1 MHKEQLIFKNIEII
15 DFAAEGKSVTRI
27 DNRVVFV
34 HNAIP
39 GDVADVKIIKQKRR
53 YWEAEP
59 VFFHKY
65 SPYRVQPVCK
75 HFGYCGG
82 CKWQHLNYEQQ
93 LQFKQQQAEEQI
105 IRIGKVKVP
114 KVLPIVGSSQL
125 YEYRNKLEFTFS
137 NKRWLTPEEMQNP
150 ETQMNQPALG
160 FHVAGLFDKI
170 IDIETCYLQAEPSNG
185 IRNFIK
191 NFALQHQFSFFDIRK
206 QEGWLRNLMLRM
218 TTTGQIM
225 VVLIFFYEDEK
236 NRKKICDA
244 LIKQFPAIHSL
255 MYVINE
261 KKNASISDL
270 PVQLYFGKPYIV
282 EQFENIQYKIS
293 PLSFFQTNSL
303 QALQLYKIIANFADL
318 QSNDVVYDLYTGTGS
333 IANFIAAKTKKVIGI
348 EYVEDAV
355 MDARENSK
363 INNISNTL
371 FFAGDMAKI
380 FTASFIAEH
389 GAPDVI
395 ITDPPR
401 SGMHA
406 DVVEQINQSGAKRI
420 VYVSCNPATQARDLA
435 LLTNYEIECMQPVD
449 MFPHT
454 IHLENVVKL
463 LRK

>member
-1 MHKEQLIFKNIEII
+1 MKNEQLIFEKVEIK

-39 GDVADVKIIKQKRR
+39 GDVVDLKIIRQKRR

-59 VFFHKY
+59 IFFH
-65 SPYRVQPVCK
+65 SNSSFRTQPLCK
-75 HFGYCGG
+75 HFGHCGG

-93 LQFKQQQAEEQI
+93 LKFKQEQAEEQI
-105 IRIGKVKVP
+105 VRIGKVTVP
-114 KVLPIVGSSQL
+114 KIFPIIGSSQL

-137 NKRWLTPEEMQNP
+137 NKRWLTPEEMKNP

-170 IDIETCYLQAEPSNG
+170 IDIETCHLQAEPSNS

-191 NFALQHQFSFFDIRK
+191 NFTVQHGFSFFDIRK
-206 QEGWLRNLMLRM
+206 QEGWLRNMMIRM
-218 TTTGQIM
+218 TSTGELM
-225 VVLIFFYEDEK
+225 VILIFFYEDEA
-236 NRKKICDA
+236 NREKICEA
-244 LIKQFPAIHSL
+244 LMKQFPEINSL

-270 PVQLYFGKPYIV
+270 TVHLYAGKTFIM
-282 EQFENIQYKIS
+282 EKFENIQYKIS

-303 QALQLYKIIANFADL
+303 QALQLYKVIENFADL
-318 QSNDVVYDLYTGTGS
+318 HTTDVVYDLYTGTGS
-333 IANFIAAKTKKVIGI
+333 IANFVASKAKKIIGI
-348 EYVEDAV
+348 EYVEDAIL
-355 MDARENSK
+355 DARENSRINK
-363 INNISNTL
+363 INNTL

-380 FTASFIAEH
+380 FTAAFIEEH
-389 GAPDVI
+389 GQPDVI

-401 SGMHA
+401 AGMHA
-406 DVVEQINQSGAKRI
+406 DVVERINQSGARSI

-454 IHLENVVKL
+454 IHVENVVKL
-463 LRK
+463 FCR